1 MILSSFLYANE
12 SILEKIKTNTESIT
26 SINSD
31 FRELKSSMFVEN
43 DVITEGKF
51 HYATEDK
58 VCLHYNNGDKLLMN
72 GDNFMMRIGE
82 DKLTGNRKS
91 NPMISQLGNLL
102 KSCVTGDFT
111 KITGGNHKNL
121 NIETTPNHYILTIN
135 MTGASKKYFSN
146 IELRYHKEN
155 YSLEKLKMIEA
166 SGDFTE
172 YTFMN
177 QSFNQQIDLSVFNL
191 H

>member
-1 MILSSFLYANE
+1 MLLNFLFN
-12 SILEKIKTNTESIT
+12 
-26 SINSD
+26 
-31 FRELKSSMFVEN
+31 
-43 DVITEGKF
+43 
-51 HYATEDK
+51 
-58 VCLHYNNGDKLLMN
+58 
-72 GDNFMMRIGE
+72 
-82 DKLTGNRKS
+82 
-91 NPMISQLGNLL
+91 
-102 KSCVTGDFT
+102 
-111 KITGGNHKNL
+111 
-121 NIETTPNHYILTIN
+121 
-135 MTGASKKYFSN
+135 FSN